1 MAESFPS
8 NYTPQVVTPPV
19 EVQPSGIDAAVN
31 EAQNVIDNYSFVTGG
46 PNQSLINSL
55 NQQSKQKAS
64 QYKQNRADASNM
76 YGQLTQTVDKG
87 AKEVQQSYLQN
98 IQQSGASATRA
109 ASTLGD
115 VLQQQVAQRQK
126 AANELG
132 MAPELAGINY
142 ESDTRGNA
150 AIGNILG
157 TQQNWEGLL
166 RAQQSLAKQQGVDTK
181 TALGQSKNQTL
192 LALKQALQ
200 QGQGG
205 LANQIAA
212 ERGKQGTQQITPLGN
227 ILLGGVTSKI
237 QKLMNPTNTGAERL
251 STGLLAFE
259 SDPTL
264 IDAMHGKPSEF
275 VTPVD
280 PANPAAPRPTGP
292 NAFYNYYLGE
302 IQKAYS
308 NADIMAG
315 APLPPELQ
323 RFADVFGINAPFIT
337 NASGV
342 FKTTGT
348 GQSY

>member
-1 MAESFPS
+1 MAESFPP
-8 NYTPQVVTPPV
+8 NYTPPVVTPPAEAPLTGV
-19 EVQPSGIDAAVN
+19 DAAVG

-87 AKEVQQSYLQN
+87 AKEVQQSYAQN
-98 IQQSGASATRA
+98 IKQSSASATGA
-109 ASTLGD
+109 ASALGNL
-115 VLQQQVAQRQK
+115 LQQQVAQRQK

-181 TALGQSKNQTL
+181 TALGQSKNMTL

-200 QGQGG
+200 QGQGNI
-205 LANQIAA
+205 ANQIAT
-212 ERGKQGTQQITPLGN
+212 ERGKQGSQQMTPLGN
-227 ILLGGVTSKI
+227 ILLGGIGSKI
-237 QKLMNPTNTGAERL
+237 QGLMNPTNSGAETL
-251 STGLLAFE
+251 TTGLNSFE
-259 SDPTL
+259 TNPTL
-264 IDAMHGKPSEF
+264 IDAMGGTKPSQF
-275 VTPVD
+275 V
-280 PANPAAPRPTGP
+280 NPDTGETGP
-292 NAFYNYYLGE
+292 NAFYNFYLNKL
-302 IQKAYS
+302 QQAYS
-308 NADIMAG
+308 DDKWKAG
-315 APLPPELQ
+315 APLAPELD
-323 RFADVFGINAPFIT
+323 RFAVVFKLPRTMIT

-342 FKTTGT
+342 FGTTGT
-348 GQSY
+348 SGTY